1 MREGLGSVVIIEII
15 VVFIVVVSTYLAFNV
30 NYMKAFKMKNKI
42 IDIYEKYYGK
52 CDSSNGKCLSEI
64 GDYAD
69 EIGYAPDKFY
79 CGTGYKSVSYKGKK
93 LYCYKEVKAYSDNG
107 NNNGIYEDLGNRHYY
122 KITTK
127 IDIDIPI
134 FDNIF
139 EFSPF
144 TITGDTRI
152 LDSNEIKS

>member
-1 MREGLGSVVIIEII
+1 MREGLGSVVMIEII

-42 IDIYEKYYGK
+42 IDVYEKYYGN
-52 CDSSNGKCLSEI
+52 CDSSNSKCLTEI

-79 CGTGYKSVSYKGKK
+79 CGTGYRDVSYKGKK
-93 LYCYKEVKAYSDNG
+93 LYCYKEVSAYSDNG
-107 NNNGIYEDLGNRHYY
+107 NNSDVYKDLGDRHYY
-122 KITTK
+122 KIATK

-134 FDNIF
+134 FNNIF
-139 EFSPF
+139 KFSPF

-152 LDSNEIKS
+152 LDSSEIKS